1 MSVPELSSDS
11 GGLLQLVFGLAKL
24 EASPLHIL
32 VICVV
37 CVSACFLFVLCTD
50 PLVHYADTHQPLPT
64 FH

>member
-32 VICVV
+32 TVHDAVHNYAQTDDSLFA
-37 CVSACFLFVLCTD
+37 SAAL
-50 PLVHYADTHQPLPT
+50 
-64 FH
+64 